1 MYATRDG
8 QTAIAKLFISKG
20 ADLNVQNDVSSNIY
34 FYFLITFVIGV
45 RGVAFFRMEELHS

>member
-20 ADLNVQNDVSSNIY
+20 ADLNVQNDVSSIII
-34 FYFLITFVIGV
+34 FLLLRSVHYWCARCSFD
-45 RGVAFFRMEELHS
+45 RMEELLS